1 MVGCKYQQRQR
12 YTYIGRPQQATTAT
26 HRIFNEHTHIMKRLI
41 QNLLPTVMAMLP
53 VTALA
58 GIVTGQ
64 VKDSSGEPLIGAT
77 VMVQG
82 TKKATVTDIDG
93 YYKIDADGG
102 KTIRIS
108 YVGFNS
114 AVIHLSGDKDVYD
127 IVLKEDSKV
136 LDDLVVVGYGTQKRS
151 EITGSISS
159 VKGDAIKDFSTT
171 SVADALAGM
180 AAGVAVTKSTGN
192 PGEAPDIIIRGA
204 GSVNGM
210 APLYIVDGVKQ
221 ATGFSFNTNDI
232 ESIEVLKDAGS
243 CAIYGAEAA
252 GGVILVTTKRGAK
265 GKATLDLTARYGI
278 RRESSGIRLLNR
290 DQFIAVKS
298 LMGTDILAQD
308 AVSSPDE
315 LPDCDW
321 MDVMYGNGHEQEYN
335 LALSGGSES
344 LRYYLSGGFYDE
356 KGVYLDSKAH
366 RFSLRT
372 NVDWDINRYFSVG
385 TSCYGNVITTNPTK
399 VYSVYT
405 NAVPFRTVP
414 TMNPVDEDGNFAQTP
429 FYLNGPNLYGNE
441 LSYHQKG
448 SSYGADMLAYIDV
461 RFIPELVLHVNGAAK
476 ISSKAIR
483 VFSEE
488 VDFRGV
494 KESAYMES
502 DAGHSRELTY
512 NATLTYEKLFADKWY
527 LKAMIGS
534 EASAY
539 DAYYNHVRAID
550 FPVDQAWSLN
560 LSSNTS
566 KEASDYPGVGRSL
579 SFFGRI
585 NFNYD
590 SRYYLTF
597 NLRRDGSD
605 RFGRNNRWGTFPSAN
620 VMWRAIQESFLRDNV
635 SWLSDAKIRASYGI
649 LGNDGIGQFLYT
661 RSYVGDHIIY
671 NYGGNNEVSG
681 WANFKVPNQDIK
693 WEEIHQLDLGVDL
706 AFFNDRLRL
715 SYDYYNRQTH
725 DMLYWK
731 VVPLASG
738 INHYWDGS
746 TNTMPINIGHV
757 SNIGHEI
764 TASWRHNIH
773 DFFYTVGLNVSFNR
787 NEVKELG
794 SEGAAP
800 LVSPDGINRTENGRS
815 MSELWGYR
823 AIGIFQN
830 QAQVD
835 EYNAKAVEAGRPY
848 YWRQNTGVGDLIFDD
863 MGQGYVDENCKTYI
877 GNPWPKATWG
887 LNITAQW
894 KGFDL
899 TASFQAATG
908 FEIYNGV
915 KQYTQTFG
923 TDGNTTLDI
932 YKNSFF
938 GSNGLTD
945 QPRCGYLDETGAW
958 IGDPSANFGTISS
971 FWVEKG
977 DYLKLK
983 NFVIGYTLPFPQTWK
998 KVIQKARIYFS
1009 AQNLFTITKYS
1020 GIDPEIA
1027 GTSTQTSNNAGTSMT
1042 ARGVDT
1048 YNRYL
1053 PSRLYSLGLDLTF

>member
-1 MVGCKYQQRQR
+1 
-12 YTYIGRPQQATTAT
+12 
-26 HRIFNEHTHIMKRLI
+26 MKRLHKI
-41 QNLLPTVMAMLP
+41 LITTSLAVALPTIVFADVVHGV
-53 VTALA
+53 VTDAN
-58 GIVTGQ
+58 
-64 VKDSSGEPLIGAT
+64 GEPLIGAT
-77 VMVQG
+77 VAIPD
-82 TKKATVTDIDG
+82 TSTATTSDIDG
-93 YYKIDADGG
+93 NFTIDTG
-102 KTIRIS
+102 KGKSIKVS

-114 AVIHLSGDKDVYD
+114 QSLPVTSGKSVYNFS
-127 IVLKEDSKV
+127 LKEDTRN
-136 LDDLVVVGYGTQKRS
+136 LDELVVVGYGTQKRS
-151 EITGSISS
+151 ELTGAIST
-159 VKGDAIKDFSTT
+159 VKGNDIKDFSTS

-210 APLYIVDGVKQ
+210 APLYIVDGIKQ
-221 ATGFSFNTNDI
+221 STGFSFNTNDI

-252 GGVILVTTKRGAK
+252 GGVIIVTTKRGAK
-265 GKATLDLTARYGI
+265 GKPKLDINARYGI
-278 RRESSGIRLLNR
+278 RRQASGITLLNR

-298 LMGTDILAQD
+298 LMGVDILAQEGVES
-308 AVSSPDE
+308 ASE

-335 LALSGGSES
+335 LALSGGSDD

-356 KGVYLDSKAH
+356 KGVYLDSKAQ
-366 RFSLRT
+366 RFSFRT
-372 NVDWDINRYFSVG
+372 NVDWNINKYFSVG
-385 TSCYGNVITTNPTK
+385 TSSYANFIKTNPTK

-448 SSYGADMLAYIDV
+448 NTYGFDILAYLDV
-461 RFIPELVLHVNGAAK
+461 RFIPELTLHVNGAAK
-476 ISSKAIR
+476 ISSLANR

-488 VDFRGV
+488 IDFRAV
-494 KESAYMES
+494 KESAYLES
-502 DAGHSRELTY
+502 RAGHSRELTY

-527 LKAMIGS
+527 LKAMIGT
-534 EASAY
+534 EATSY
-539 DAYYNHVRAID
+539 DAYYNYVRAID
-550 FPVDQAWSLN
+550 FPVDEAWSLN
-560 LSSNTS
+560 LSSNTA
-566 KEASDYPGVGRSL
+566 KEGSDSPGVGRSM

-585 NFNYD
+585 NFNFD

-605 RFGRNNRWGTFPSAN
+605 RFGKNNRWGTFPSVN
-620 VMWRAIQESFLRDNV
+620 VMWRAIGESFLRDNAQ
-635 SWLSDAKIRASYGI
+635 WLSDAKLRASYGI
-649 LGNDGIGQFLYT
+649 LGNDGIAQFLYT
-661 RSYVGDHIIY
+661 RSYVGDQIIY
-671 NYGGNNEVSG
+671 NFGGSDEVSG
-681 WANFKVPNQDIK
+681 WANYKVPNQDIK
-693 WEEIHQLDLGVDL
+693 WEEIHQFDLGVDL
-706 AFFNDRLRL
+706 AFLNNRLTF

-738 INHYWDGS
+738 INWYYDGA
-746 TNTMPINIGHV
+746 TNTMPINIGRV
-757 SNIGHEI
+757 SNIGHEL
-764 TASWRHNIH
+764 AVSWRDQVR
-773 DFFYTVGLNVSFNR
+773 DFSYSVGLNVSFNK
-787 NEVKELG
+787 NEIKELG
-794 SEGAAP
+794 TEGAAP
-800 LVSPDGINRTENGRS
+800 LVSPDGINRTENGHS
-815 MSELWGYR
+815 MAELWGYR
-823 AIGIFQN
+823 AIGIFQS
-830 QAQVD
+830 QEQVD
-835 EYNAKAVEAGRPY
+835 AYNAKAIAAGHPY
-848 YWRQNTGVGDLIFDD
+848 YWRQNTGVGDIIFDD
-863 MGQGYVDENCKTYI
+863 MGKGYVDEDCKTYI

-887 LNITAQW
+887 LTLNASW
-894 KGFDL
+894 KGIDL
-899 TASFQAATG
+899 SAVFQAATG
-908 FEIYNGV
+908 FDIYNGV
-915 KQYTQTFG
+915 KQYTQNFG

-938 GSNGLTD
+938 GDNGLTD
-945 QPRCGYLDETGAW
+945 QPRCGYLDDSGAW
-958 IGDPSANFGTISS
+958 IGDPSANYGTVSS

-983 NFVIGYTLPFPQTWK
+983 NLVVGYSFPLPQSWK
-998 KVIQKARIYFS
+998 KVISKARIYFS

-1048 YNRYL
+1048 YNRYI
-1053 PSRLYSLGLDLTF
+1053 PSRLYSFGLDLTF